1 VIANIMPSFLVAS
14 RNETELQDA
23 GFCSIVHPNFEQIT
37 MYFCTPTFKLLLW
50 RFFCA
55 LKDILY
61 THFWELMKS
70 MGNDG
75 S

>member
-1 VIANIMPSFLVAS
+1 MPSFLVAS
-14 RNETELQDA
+14 RNETELQMQV
-23 GFCSIVHPNFEQIT
+23 FLQLFTLIFEQIT

-50 RFFCA
+50 RFFCP
-55 LKDILY
+55 LKDILD

-70 MGNDG
+70 TMGNDG

>member
-1 VIANIMPSFLVAS
+1 MQVFVQLFTLI
-14 RNETELQDA
+14 
-23 GFCSIVHPNFEQIT
+23 FEQIT
-37 MYFCTPTFKLLLW
+37 MYFSKPTFKLLLW